1 MSQLSH
7 FRYSTAA
14 IVSMQNIRPL
24 RSFDDADPGVEGS
37 SVLFYHL
44 FDDWRAVYGSIAGS
58 RQDLLNL
65 V

>member
-7 FRYSTAA
+7 FGYSTTHV
-14 IVSMQNIRPL
+14 VSMQNIRPL
-24 RSFDDADPGVEGS
+24 RSFDDANPGVEAS
-37 SVLFYHL
+37 SLLFYYL
-44 FDDWRAVYGSIAGS
+44 FDDWRAVYGSVAGF